1 MLNQNQ
7 YILYIEIHK
16 PSRLVRDYID
26 LTRASQGSRQPG
38 AFATKNITCA
48 ISSTK
53 MGRTIT
59 VESRGP
65 ERSFAIFCEYDN
77 EIKEYWNQPEPIEV
91 IRHNKHGTAIR
102 KPYTPDFLVL
112 TKNGPKLIEVKPL
125 KTVRRLIE
133 EKPLDWQQDG
143 TTYRFLPAESKC
155 NEMGI
160 PFEVWVYESEHQYK
174 VSNYELLITSR
185 DAPQFE
191 IGLSERCRCLF
202 WDKYYWSMLEL
213 KQRLNLD
220 SYVPLFQLIDQGY
233 LFTDLTRKLL
243 SEPDSCILT
252 MDNDLLENAIKDST
266 QLGTCLEPSEDR
278 IDFSLVPKEVEAK
291 QALDRLKQID
301 SGQSNRSIRRWK
313 KQIKDGKKNGLSAF
327 QALLPKSYLR
337 GNRSNKLLT
346 AVSDFLEDYI
356 LTKHSKRQGLNKTQ
370 SYYSYVGQA
379 RKLQPEL
386 TPVSLMTF
394 SNRIK
399 FNYDQQVAAGRGG
412 KRLANS
418 VSVPTDPLER
428 HLKFSI
434 PWQAVAIDHY
444 LVDLYLICYKNGK
457 NIVVNRPQLTVMMD
471 LATKKIVAVSISFLA
486 PSRRSVSKVLREC
499 VRKHGRLPREI
510 ILDRG
515 SDFKSVYTESL
526 LAHYGIIYSIRPPSL
541 PRMGGEIENFFKN
554 FIKEYLSRKPGN
566 LADFE
571 EARSIDGKLAPKNK
585 AMLTIEDLYRE
596 INFYINFSG
605 QKPQN
610 KKISSIEDEFEQ
622 GVKNFPCTPI
632 PIAYDHEFLIATSI
646 ESRKYRIDFQRGVS
660 IAESWYWAPKLASL
674 KGKKRSIEIRID
686 PENHTIVYGAID
698 NSWEPLYSSDINRYK
713 TLSVEKQLSESL
725 IALEAISFRNHLR
738 KEHGITLAATIDEDF
753 IDNISTPLEVTRHDS
768 IHTLPL
774 NTELN
779 SIDFSKI
786 RKLESSE
793 WSKTHE

>member
-7 YILYIEIHK
+7 YILYNEIHK
-16 PSRLVRDYID
+16 PSPFVRNYID
-26 LTRASQGSRQPG
+26 LTRAGQGSRQPG

-48 ISSTK
+48 LSSTK
-53 MGRTIT
+53 MSRTIT

-65 ERSFAIFCEYDN
+65 ERSFAIYCEYDN
-77 EIKEYWNQPEPIEV
+77 NIKEFWNQPEPIEV
-91 IRHNKHGTAIR
+91 IRHNKHGTPIR

-112 TKNGPKLIEVKPL
+112 TNNGPKLIEVKPL
-125 KTVRRLIE
+125 KAVIKLIE

-143 TTYRFLPAESKC
+143 ATYRFLPAELKC

-160 PFEVWVYESEHQYK
+160 PFEVWIYESEHQYK

-191 IGLSERCRCLF
+191 VGLSERCRCLF

-220 SYVPLFQLIDQGY
+220 SYVPLLQLIDQGY
-233 LFTDLTRKLL
+233 LFTDLSGKLL

-252 MDNDLLENAIKDST
+252 MDNDLLENAIKASS
-266 QLGTCLEPSEDR
+266 QLGTYLGAAEGG
-278 IDFSLVPKEVEAK
+278 IGLSLVPKEAEAK
-291 QALDRLKQID
+291 KALSRLKQID
-301 SGQSNRSIRRWK
+301 TGENNRSIRRWK
-313 KQIKDGKKNGLSAF
+313 KQIKDGQEKDLSAF
-327 QALLPKSYLR
+327 QALLPKTYLR

-346 AVSDFLEDYI
+346 AVSDFLENYI
-356 LTKHSKRQGLNKTQ
+356 LTKHSKSQGLNKTQ
-370 SYYSYVGQA
+370 SYYSYINLA
-379 RKLQPEL
+379 RKLQPEF

-418 VSVPTDPLER
+418 VSEPTDPLQR
-428 HLKFSI
+428 HLKPSI

-444 LVDLYLICYKNGK
+444 LVDLYLICFKNGK
-457 NIVVNRPQLTVMMD
+457 DVVVDRPQLTAMID
-471 LATKKIVAVSISFLA
+471 LATKKILAVSISFLP

-515 SDFKSVYTESL
+515 SDFKSVYTESI
-526 LAHYGIIYSIRPPSL
+526 LAHYGIIYSMRPPSL

-554 FIKEYLSRKPGN
+554 FIKEYLSRRPGN
-566 LADFE
+566 LADFK

-585 AMLTIEDLYRE
+585 AVLTIEDLYRE
-596 INFYINFSG
+596 INFYINFSA

-610 KKISSIEDEFEQ
+610 GNISSSIDEFEQ
-622 GVKNFPCTPI
+622 GIKDFPCMAI
-632 PIAYDHEFLIATSI
+632 PVTFDQDFLIATSI
-646 ESRKYRIDFQRGVS
+646 DSKKYRIDFQRGVS
-660 IAESWYWAPKLASL
+660 IGEAWYWSPKLMSL
-674 KGKKRSIEIRID
+674 KGKEKSVEIRID
-686 PENHTIVYGAID
+686 PENHKVVYGAIE
-698 NSWEPLYSSDINRYK
+698 NHWEQLHASDINRYQ

-725 IALEAISFRNHLR
+725 IALEAISYRNHLR
-738 KEHGITLAATIDEDF
+738 KEHGITLAAASDGFDDKLSAPPEIVEPTSI
-753 IDNISTPLEVTRHDS
+753 NIIPLS
-768 IHTLPL
+768 
-774 NTELN
+774 TELEKL
-779 SIDFSKI
+779 DFSMA

-793 WSKTHE
+793 WSQAHE